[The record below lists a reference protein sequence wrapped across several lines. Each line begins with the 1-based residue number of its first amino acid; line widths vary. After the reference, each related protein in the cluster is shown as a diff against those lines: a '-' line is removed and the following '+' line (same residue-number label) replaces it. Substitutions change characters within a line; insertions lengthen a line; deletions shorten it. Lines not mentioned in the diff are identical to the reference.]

1 MQAYLGEIAA
11 LTTAVC
17 WAVTSLFFTI
27 AGKRVGSQLVNRVR
41 LPLAAFFLAITH
53 LLWQGQVLPIHAEPF
68 RWGWLGLS
76 AISGLVLGD
85 AMLFQAFLLIGTRL
99 AMLLMTLVPVIGALL
114 AWVFLGETLS
124 PLETSAIIVTVG
136 SVAWVVS
143 EQRNSN
149 SVDGTC
155 PVVQALGPL
164 AQGQRVQGNPRNYVV
179 GVLCGIGGAFGQ
191 ALGLI
196 LSKRG
201 MVGDFPALSA
211 SLMRLSAASV
221 IIWLW
226 ALMQGQFRPTIEGL
240 RIRSARWAILG
251 GTLVGPF
258 VGITLSLAAVQLTQV
273 ATASPLMALAPVILL
288 PLEHWM
294 FKERITQR
302 AVVGTVAA
310 MVGVA
315 MIFWA

>member
-1 MQAYLGEIAA
+1 MGRRRQGLVLQAYLGEIAA
-11 LTTAVC
+11 LATAVC

-27 AGKRVGSQLVNRVR
+27 ASKQVGSQLVNRVR
-41 LPLAAFFLAITH
+41 LLLATLFLAITH
-53 LLWQGQVLPIHAEPF
+53 LLWQGEALPLHAEPS
-68 RWGWLGLS
+68 RWGWLGVS

-85 AMLFQAFLLIGTRL
+85 AMLFQAFVLIGARL

-124 PLETSAIIVTVG
+124 LLEIAAIIVTM
-136 SVAWVVS
+136 SSIAWVVS

-149 SVDGTC
+149 SVN
-155 PVVQALGPL
+155 
-164 AQGQRVQGNPRNYVV
+164 GNPRNYVI
-179 GVLCGIGGAFGQ
+179 GVLYGIGGASGQ

-211 SLMRLSAASV
+211 SLMRLTTASV
-221 IIWLW
+221 VIWLW
-226 ALMQGQFRPTIEGL
+226 ALIQGQLRPTIEGL

-258 VGITLSLAAVQLTQV
+258 VGMTLSLAAIQLAPV
-273 ATASPLMALAPVILL
+273 GIASTLMALAPVILL
-288 PLEHWM
+288 PLAYWI

-302 AVVGTVAA
+302 AIVGTVVA